1 MAKTDLEDPAFW
13 LREYQASRKR
23 QANFR
28 VIADK
33 TYDRYENERYNASIV
48 DVSRDPR
55 TNILWANSQVEK
67 PAYYSRIPK
76 VVTKVKYADDDPI
89 VANAATIL
97 EDVTCFTVE
106 GEPDFDNTMND
117 AVQDFML
124 AGRGVG
130 RVRYES
136 ETEIEVVKMPILP
149 QQTPDGQPVYLDAKG
164 QPVDPAIIQQDEDG
178 SLFVPTEI
186 EDVISEEVEF
196 EYVPYDSFNYSANR
210 CWDKVWWISFDSYL
224 SRFDV
229 EKEFGKQFANKL
241 TYDVAPKRD
250 DIAPNQSEAEIRND
264 KALIV
269 EIWDKRSK
277 KVRYF
282 SPNSPDQFLRV
293 DDDPLALYEF
303 FPCPKPII
311 ANKTTRSLMGRPSFV
326 YYEAHVNE
334 LDRVCAKRYLLL
346 DALRVAGVYDQSMG
360 EQLSNVFKQR
370 QNMLIPVSWPQWAGA
385 GGMKGVMEFLPMADV
400 VAQIQQLYQSEQ
412 EILAR
417 IYEISGTSDIM
428 RGANNPNATATSEQ
442 IKGQFATLRIA
453 EKQKEVQRFA
463 RDLINLAAEI
473 IAEKFSDKSLQT
485 ISGKR
490 FKDFE
495 QVQLFMASVSLLR
508 QDGLRRI
515 SIDIETDSTI
525 ATDEALEKQQLSEY
539 LSSVGGLMQTAIPF
553 MQSFPSF
560 AGFFGELLLKTSR
573 TFRLGRNLEGALE
586 SGIEQLKQQLQQQIE
601 AQQQAASQPPPPDPA
616 VVKAQTDLQIASE
629 RNQKDI
635 AIAQAQLQQQY
646 DIEMQRLG
654 NDRETTAA
662 DIAVKAQKI
671 QQEFDFKMAQLGT
684 SEIDRTI
691 TALSRKPPPKEK

>member
-1 MAKTDLEDPAFW
+1 
-13 LREYQASRKR
+13 
-23 QANFR
+23 
-28 VIADK
+28 
-33 TYDRYENERYNASIV
+33 
-48 DVSRDPR
+48 
-55 TNILWANSQVEK
+55 
-67 PAYYSRIPK
+67 
-76 VVTKVKYADDDPI
+76 
-89 VANAATIL
+89 
-97 EDVTCFTVE
+97 
-106 GEPDFDNTMND
+106 MND
-117 AVQDFML
+117 VVQDFML

-130 RVRYES
+130 RVRYEA
-136 ETEIEVVKMPILP
+136 ETGIDNVKMPILQ
-149 QQTPDGQPVYLDAKG
+149 QQTPDGQMVYLDGKG
-164 QPVDPAIIQQDEDG
+164 QPVDPATVQQDNDG
-178 SLFVPTEI
+178 SLYVMTQI
-186 EDVISEEVEF
+186 EDVVSEEVCF
-196 EYVPYDSFNYSANR
+196 DYVPYGSFNFSANR
-210 CWDKVWWISFDSYL
+210 EWKDVWWISFDTYL

-229 EKEFGKQFANKL
+229 EKEFGKKFADKL
-241 TYDVAPKRD
+241 VYDVAPKYD
-250 DIAPNQSEAEIRND
+250 DIAPTKNEQELRND

-277 KVRYF
+277 KVRF
-282 SPNSPDQFLRV
+282 FNPSNNDEFLRV
-293 DDDPLALYEF
+293 DDDPLGLEEF
-303 FPCPKPII
+303 YPCPKPII
-311 ANKTTRSLMGRPSFV
+311 SNKTTRSLMGRPSFI
-326 YYEAHVNE
+326 YYEGHVNE

-360 EQLSNVFKQR
+360 EQLGNVFNLKS
-370 QNMLIPVSWPQWAGA
+370 NTLIPVSWPQWAGN
-385 GGMKGVMEFLPMADV
+385 GGMKGVMEFMPMADV

-453 EKQKEVQRFA
+453 EKQKEVQRIA

-473 IAEKFSDKSLQT
+473 VAEKFSDKSLQT
-485 ISGKR
+485 LSGR
-490 FKDFE
+490 QFKDLGS
-495 QVQLFMASVSLLR
+495 VQLFMTAVELLR

-539 LSSVGGLMQTAIPF
+539 LTSVGGLMQTAIPF
-553 MQSFPSF
+553 ITTFPPF

-586 SGIEQLKQQLQQQIE
+586 SGIEQLKQQI
-601 AQQQAASQPPPPDPA
+601 QQQADAQAQAAQQPPPPDPA

-662 DIAVKAQKI
+662 DVAVKAQKI

-684 SEIDRTI
+684 TEVDRTI
-691 TALSRKPPPKEK
+691 TALSRKPPTKEK